1 MVVAFGQGVDML
13 VFEVTAEN
21 AKLPKRKGLSGWM
34 ARRKEEKNYMKFL
47 AFNEMLP
54 IEKGMRA
61 EFDKKTALSVL
72 WRKRDMIYGLVGGKC
87 KVCGTVQFPRSQV
100 CVNPNCHAIDSQEP
114 YAMAGLEAAVMSFT
128 ADSLTYSPDPPA
140 YYGMITFPEGGRFMA
155 DFTDSDKEQVK
166 VGAKMRMTFRIRDN
180 DTMRG
185 GFKRYFWKAAPV

>member
-1 MVVAFGQGVDML
+1 MKRPRAQSAAVLALWLAGNGCTTLREIPRSDYGQVQERHGVR
-13 VFEVTAEN
+13 VET
-21 AKLPKRKGLSGWM
+21 
-34 ARRKEEKNYMKFL
+34 
-47 AFNEMLP
+47 
-54 IEKGMRA
+54 
-61 EFDKKTALSVL
+61 
-72 WRKRDMIYGLVGGKC
+72 RDGLVYD
-87 KVCGTVQFPRSQV
+87 F
-100 CVNPNCHAIDSQEP
+100 D
-114 YAMAGLEAAVMSFT
+114 YASFT